1 MSMSVNPIQTQ
12 QVLKFTN
19 QFMIKMMICLLIEE
33 CHKSRLLK
41 SVLLY
46 QFYFVFHVGQRRMF
60 IH

>member
-1 MSMSVNPIQTQ
+1 MSMSVNPIQAQ

-19 QFMIKMMICLLIEE
+19 QFMIKMMICLLIEV

-41 SVLLY
+41 SALLY
-46 QFYFVFHVGQRRMF
+46 QFYFIFHVGQRRKF